1 MSERGESVCT
11 ACILPPCTVKAVG
24 VVESVGDGV
33 VSVSQGDFVILAT
46 HGTNRFTVGGKTVYH
61 LWLLRLLGIHVDCG
75 DLRRQNSTCCG
86 PEPGLPLRLWCL
98 HRLWRRVK
106 EVASV
111 PAEAAVEPEVVSVTA
126 DAAVE
131 REVATV
137 PAEVAVEPEAVEPL
151 VVEPEAA
158 AVVQASTVESEV
170 AVPQKSKDEPE
181 AVAPVEVQRWNPKS
195 PP

>member
-1 MSERGESVCT
+1 MSECGESVCT
-11 ACILPPCTVKAVG
+11 ACISPPCTV
-24 VVESVGDGV
+24 VGDGV
-33 VSVSQGDFVILAT
+33 VSVSQGDFVIPATRRSANLLCLAQDEPLPVDQRYAGQEWMPD
-46 HGTNRFTVGGKTVYH
+46 GTNRFTVGGKTV
-61 LWLLRLLGIHVDCG
+61 LLGIHVDCG

-98 HRLWRRVK
+98 HRLRRRVK

-137 PAEVAVEPEAVEPL
+137 PSEVAVEPEVVEPL
-151 VVEPEAA
+151 VV
-158 AVVQASTVESEV
+158 
-170 AVPQKSKDEPE
+170 EPE